1 MKMNT
6 ITSDLFLNIN
16 NKSISKDSSKFTFA
30 FYETACHTNPGE
42 NENDQGQ
49 VYIFCDS
56 YFKCLVNTYCF
67 EIKMRYSPKCL
78 FQSPLQLFSSA
89 DNLHMFRL
97 L

>member
-16 NKSISKDSSKFTFA
+16 NKSISKDSSNLLLPFMRLLAILILVKT
-30 FYETACHTNPGE
+30 
-42 NENDQGQ
+42 ENDQGQ
-49 VYIFCDS
+49 VYIFCGS
-56 YFKCLVNTYCF
+56 YFKCLANTYCF

-89 DNLHMFRL
+89 GHLHMFRL